1 MSPLYQAKFGDMISA
16 HLPAGYLVGRL
27 AARDARILAA
37 VVVGAILPDIDMLW
51 FHLVDHGR
59 THHHLYPTHWPLF
72 WLALCL
78 PAFALAATAGWRR
91 TARSVLA
98 LLAGTWLHLALD
110 TVAAPVFWAM
120 PFAAA
125 PIELIEVP
133 ARHGNWLLSF
143 LLHWTFGLELMIWL
157 AAIFLW
163 RQRRQKQTAR
173 HDAGPF

>member
-1 MSPLYQAKFGDMISA
+1 MISA

-27 AARDARILAA
+27 AARDARI
-37 VVVGAILPDIDMLW
+37 
-51 FHLVDHGR
+51 
-59 THHHLYPTHWPLF
+59 
-72 WLALCL
+72 
-78 PAFALAATAGWRR
+78 FALAATAGWRR

-110 TVAAPVFWAM
+110 TVAAPMFWAM

-157 AAIFLW
+157 AAILFW